1 MMESKHLQELR
12 KELEKQTEESKKL
25 QEKIDHTTEVS
36 MDRQSFSMQD
46 GFDEDSSAN
55 LSMPYASAS
64 RSVLDNRCVMTSS
77 PHHSS
82 VLKRSVFSVQAKSPS
97 KTSLLSKHE
106 IEYDSLRRSN
116 PYAEEQYQLKKLL
129 EECSQ
134 QVKDLQRKLN
144 ESNELQ
150 AEQKFQFKRSLLNLQ
165 NKNQELE
172 RERDNLVD
180 ARKKESQ
187 NEEELRK
194 ELEATINDL
203 KTTNM
208 LQEGIV
214 EHCNVQTEQLR
225 EKVNDYANV
234 LQEIR
239 TALTS
244 FENSLGKKVCGRDKI
259 SKLHIYSLGSAV
271 RKVLY
276 ELDTE
281 LAYLKGK
288 LFLVEGQYESLK
300 MESQNKLEFLLK
312 QHEDSY
318 DELSSK
324 YELDVGTLTEKSNS
338 ACNYAVSLQN
348 QMEFV
353 QEQAS
358 TQNSLYL
365 RQLTELETTVAEL
378 RSELRETQRMRTE
391 KISEVEDLDKKLA
404 VAQPNQ
410 SEGQHACE
418 QKCLESVNVDNQAQ
432 QLKADLQKC
441 EEQLRLEKEQNKKLC
456 ERDSGNSL
464 TIGQLQ
470 QDLDDRNM
478 ELCHL
483 KAQIKAKKEEC
494 QKNTEQQDPIIEK
507 NEMLG
512 KVTYLNSELESTK
525 EMLCKT
531 TDELTSR
538 KKDLEKAEKTI
549 ADLTSS
555 MEEKKTNEADRE
567 NTAILEKN
575 ETLEKVKCLTSQL
588 DSTKEMLGKATD
600 ELTAKKRDLEKA
612 EKTIADLT
620 SCMKEKGTNEA
631 DRERVLILEKNETL
645 EKVAW
650 LNLQL
655 DSTKEMLSKTTVELT
670 ARKKD
675 LEKAEKTIADLTS
688 CMEEKRISEADR
700 ERASGLQKN
709 ETLEKVAWLSSQL
722 DSTKELLG
730 KTTNELTDKKK
741 DLEKAEKTIA
751 DLTSHMEEKR
761 ICEADKE
768 RASDLQKNETLEK
781 VAWLSSQLDSTK
793 ELLGKTTN
801 ELTDKKKDL
810 EKAEKTI
817 ADLTSGME
825 EKRISEAENEKASIL
840 QNNET
845 LEKVTW
851 LTSQLNSTKEIL
863 SKTTNELTARKKDLE
878 KAEKAVADLTSYM
891 EEMRISEA
899 NRKRATILEK
909 NETIDKVAQLTFKL
923 DSTKEMLAKT
933 TNELTSRKNELE
945 RAKKTIADL
954 TSCMEEKRTC
964 EIDREKAAILEKS
977 EILEKFAF
985 LTSQLDSTQDVLGK
999 TTNELMAKQ
1008 RDLEKAEK
1016 TIAYLTSLMEE
1027 KRTRKDSSTETDE
1040 MVSQVD
1046 SKADEFQ
1053 QLKKDMEQLQEACAE
1068 ADTLKLQLTEKE
1080 KELCNLQKQVENMA
1094 HMFEQFDKST
1104 NDTQMENSK
1113 LLKELDDKNRELEH
1127 LKMGAIREKDEILE
1141 KVKFLNSKLSL
1152 TEEMLRRT
1160 TNELSVKQAVL
1171 DTTEKKLQEKKK
1183 TLEASSSEINSLH
1196 SQVNRK
1202 VQDFQQLEKEVE
1214 HLRKVSV
1221 EANFLKQQTAER
1233 DKEFSNLQSQV
1244 ENLTQRMEQH
1254 IQRADT
1260 MELENASLLNDI
1272 SLKKQELQALKMVS
1286 IHEQNEFQDK
1296 VSLLASQL
1304 DASKEML
1311 HEITEELSDKKKNL
1325 EKAEK
1330 SIADLTDS
1338 LTEKKK
1344 IIDATTIE
1352 IKKLYSRLDGKTHEI
1367 LQLKTEVEE
1376 LQNGSL
1382 EFETQ
1387 KQQLVEKDKKLN
1399 IFRNQIDNLTQK
1411 VEQYSQRMD
1420 DVNLEKSNLLKIVN
1434 DKNEELHELKMEKE
1448 NNDTRICELEEK
1460 LSDLEMEKIKL
1471 INCNTENLQ
1480 TTNELKQDRD
1490 QMKIQL
1496 KTLNNELANLTE
1508 EHDNLKSNYQNKNE
1522 EMEHIISKQK
1532 LKLDSTSAE
1541 LEQTKEALK
1550 SCDNIEEKG
1559 LKAAMENAE
1568 TKSQ

>member
-620 SCMKEKGTNEA
+620 SCMKEKGTN
-631 DRERVLILEKNETL
+631 
-645 EKVAW
+645 
-650 LNLQL
+650 
-655 DSTKEMLSKTTVELT
+655 
-670 ARKKD
+670 
-675 LEKAEKTIADLTS
+675 
-688 CMEEKRISEADR
+688 EADR